1 MLAIPF
7 WLGAALLHEAGLVK
21 FYMPEGITDWIAIGL
36 IYPLIEE
43 FIFRGLL
50 MGFLSRYPI
59 LSRGRFVT
67 TSNIV
72 TSIIFALCHI
82 LVSKIVVNGLLVF
95 LPSLWLGATR
105 ERFGSVWMCCVIHA
119 IWNLGLLVIFTFSPQ
134 DGPVSRNSLG

>member
-21 FYMPEGITDWIAIGL
+21 FYAPEGITDWMAIGL

-43 FIFRGLL
+43 LIFRGLL

-67 TSNIV
+67 TSNIL
-72 TSIIFALCHI
+72 TSIIFALCHV

-105 ERFGSVWMCCVIHA
+105 ERFGSVWMCYVIHT
-119 IWNLGLLVIFTFSPQ
+119 IWNLGLLTAFAFLS
-134 DGPVSRNSLG
+134 